1 MLRRT
6 MLAHG
11 IPTLGIVGAGRVGCA
26 LGRRLREIGWR
37 VGPVVTRGE
46 SSARAAVRVIGQG
59 QAHAGL
65 TRQILAADVLLI
77 ATPDDAMSKVAA
89 ELAEMGSEEWRGKIV
104 LHTSGALGSGVLEKL
119 KLCGAETGS
128 MHPLQT
134 FSGREIPRLEGCF
147 FVMEGSVAAVRLA
160 RTICRELGGIPVKV
174 KAGGKA
180 AYHAAGAFVAAF
192 YLASLEA
199 ATRILMAEGFT
210 RRQAVRAL
218 EPLARQ
224 TLENAKRLG
233 PRAACTGPIS
243 RGDFGTVELHV
254 RALGG
259 FPREF
264 GAAYVALSRLAASLL
279 SAEPRATLRSV
290 ERALAAAGGGN
301 SEPQGERLGE
311 KSANS
316 H

>member
-1 MLRRT
+1 MV
-6 MLAHG
+6 AHG
-11 IPTLGIVGAGRVGCA
+11 NPTLGIVGAGRVGRA

-77 ATPDDAMSKVAA
+77 ATPDDAVSKVAV
-89 ELAEMGSEEWRGKIV
+89 ELAEMGCEEWRDKIV
-104 LHTSGALGSGVLEKL
+104 LHTSGALGSNVLEKL
-119 KLCGAETGS
+119 KLRGAETGS

-147 FVMEGSVAAVRLA
+147 FVMEGSVAAVRMA
-160 RTICRELGGIPVKV
+160 RRICRELGGVPVKV

-192 YLASLEA
+192 FLASFEA

-224 TLENAKRLG
+224 TVENAKRLG
-233 PRAACTGPIS
+233 PRAAWTGPIS

-254 RALGG
+254 RALDE

-264 GAAYVALSRLAASLL
+264 GAAYVALSRLVASLL

-290 ERALAAAGGGN
+290 ERALAAAGGDK
-301 SEPQGERLGE
+301 SELPGEILGE
-311 KSANS
+311 
-316 H
+316 